1 MSIIASSASGLS
13 PLTRGTHMNVGSDR
27 VFTRFIP
34 AGAGNTRRR
43 LHPSHNAAVYPRWRG
58 EHCQRVGVRF
68 ALPGLS
74 PPTRGTRCCCVRYYF
89 IPRLIP
95 ADAGNTRIDS
105 CAIPAGIGLSPLD
118 AGSTWP
124 VPGSFSSLLGLSP
137 LTRGTPRQ
145 LFRPLHGMRFIP
157 ADAGNTD
164 SPQVRKT
171 Q

>member
-74 PPTRGTRCCCVRYYF
+74 P
-89 IPRLIP
+89 
-95 ADAGNTRIDS
+95 
-105 CAIPAGIGLSPLD
+105 
-118 AGSTWP
+118 
-124 VPGSFSSLLGLSP
+124 
-137 LTRGTPRQ
+137 LTRGTQFLQPT
-145 LFRPLHGMRFIP
+145 FFGPSRFIP
-157 ADAGNTD
+157 ADAGNTARLNKNGYLTAVY
-164 SPQVRKT
+164 PR
-171 Q
+171 